1 MTIEVQPRI
10 ALSTLLDC
18 GVDTLFYYEQP
29 CLLTLTP
36 AVAPEPELI
45 VQLTLTN
52 GQAQPSMLTFTNSAA
67 PQQALITAVAEW
79 TGTTSLTI
87 GYTLLG
93 SDFAHFFAV
102 NDSVPLYRR
111 GNWSV
116 SYDCTPTPVGSQ
128 YIDQPCQLTVQ
139 PLVPTIGNITL
150 YIDVGAAA
158 MISGGGVLS
167 WLNNTQSA
175 QSLTVTAPPT
185 AEDTATVVNSAFNIT
200 FIVADTDQSHYNAIT
215 PLHVQVLPRANI
227 SVNGLISG
235 QTMYTLQV
243 QPFTLSVLA
252 SEKANGDGVSIAM
265 QCFGSSDS
273 TWTPTLFN
281 FSGSTQ
287 TLTGVYTASAT
298 AAVGESCTFT
308 LTGPD
313 VYHYNTLPPLNWTT
327 TATATFNLSYAV
339 EAVPPTSIA
348 SSSASIA
355 AFAEQRIALTLL
367 PTEAPLVTPIG
378 RRYHCCFVVECG

>member
-1 MTIEVQPRI
+1 M
-10 ALSTLLDC
+10 
-18 GVDTLFYYEQP
+18 
-29 CLLTLTP
+29 
-36 AVAPEPELI
+36 
-45 VQLTLTN
+45 
-52 GQAQPSMLTFTNSAA
+52 
-67 PQQALITAVAEW
+67 
-79 TGTTSLTI
+79 
-87 GYTLLG
+87 
-93 SDFAHFFAV
+93 
-102 NDSVPLYRR
+102 
-111 GNWSV
+111 
-116 SYDCTPTPVGSQ
+116 
-128 YIDQPCQLTVQ
+128 
-139 PLVPTIGNITL
+139 
-150 YIDVGAAA
+150 
-158 MISGGGVLS
+158 
-167 WLNNTQSA
+167 
-175 QSLTVTAPPT
+175 
-185 AEDTATVVNSAFNIT
+185 
-200 FIVADTDQSHYNAIT
+200 
-215 PLHVQVLPRANI
+215 QVLPRANI

-378 RRYHCCFVVECG
+378 SGGITVALWLSAGSTESTSPLPYTWLPRALTLYPQFHLCCTDNTSTRYFRSSHQR